1 MAGDTLDVNRTV
13 EAPEVMRAGARY
25 AARLTELGL
34 DPTMLA
40 PDERGTLTDRSVAPA
55 DSGLLRLRLPVL
67 QVSTS
72 RPAGAARGFEHA
84 AFEGGEGGE
93 GGEADVRIAGLL
105 GEGGMGVVLSA
116 QQVALGREV
125 AVKIPRSG
133 GDDAVDRE
141 LLREALVTGRL
152 EHPNIVPI
160 HLLGR
165 TPEGAPLFVMK
176 RIEGVPWSEVLRD
189 PRRAP
194 TARRPGHD
202 ALELHLDVLLE
213 VCDAISFAHSRGIL
227 HRDLKPQNVMIG
239 SYGEVYV
246 LDWGIAVSLAP
257 DGVLPH
263 VGEVR
268 SVAGTPAYM
277 APEMAGA
284 RADQLGVRTDV
295 YLLGAILHEIVTGQ
309 PPHACSSLMATLQ
322 HAFDSP
328 PFDYGPDVPAELA
341 RICRRALAREPA
353 ERFGDVAELRAA
365 LVDFRRHRAS
375 ASLSTEASR
384 RLEALRS
391 AIELSLDERA
401 RDAAPDAA
409 RDAGAGARHEHARE
423 VAVRAIFAE
432 CRFGFQQALADW
444 PESPEALAGRAEL
457 YELMIDYELE
467 HGRAASAKALLAELP
482 GDPTAERLELA
493 ARIAEALE
501 HEEAERR
508 RVLELESLSRDVDF
522 TVASNARATG
532 VAGLGVIWTLAAFTV
547 AWLEKRGYMVFGYR
561 HAVAAIAVY
570 ALMST
575 AIGAWIA
582 RTVRLNRVQ
591 RRVTLMAVLV
601 SWGFLDHW
609 LLAWAM
615 GAELG
620 YALASFLLWIA
631 GGWILMGILFDPKMI
646 PTGVAF
652 GAGGVAVY
660 LWPSYRIE
668 VFGVA
673 VLFGFGAVAWA
684 WRERAGG
691 RASSHASASSA
702 LGVSS
707 PASLSR
713 SGLSRSS
720 PGSRRASRAGQRG
733 EPASVKGA
741 GSP

>member
-1 MAGDTLDVNRTV
+1 VAGDTLDVNRTV
-13 EAPEVMRAGARY
+13 EAPEVMRAGLRY

-40 PDERGTLTDRSVAPA
+40 PDERGTLTDRSLAPA

-67 QVSTS
+67 QT
-72 RPAGAARGFEHA
+72 RDEAH
-84 AFEGGEGGE
+84 
-93 GGEADVRIAGLL
+93 GEADVRLAGLL

-133 GDDAVDRE
+133 GDGAVDRE

-176 RIEGVPWSEVLRD
+176 RIEGVPWSEVLRE
-189 PRRAP
+189 PKRAP
-194 TARRPGHD
+194 AARRSGHD
-202 ALELHLDVLLE
+202 PLELHLDVLLE
-213 VCDAISFAHSRGIL
+213 VCDALSFAHSRGIL

-263 VGEVR
+263 VAEVR

-322 HAFDSP
+322 HAFDAP
-328 PFDYGPDVPAELA
+328 PPDYGPEVPAELA
-341 RICRRALAREPA
+341 RICRRALAREPDD
-353 ERFGDVAELRAA
+353 RFGDVAELRRA

-375 ASLSTEASR
+375 ASLSTEAAR

-391 AIELSLDERA
+391 AAALSSG
-401 RDAAPDAA
+401 PDSPPS
-409 RDAGAGARHEHARE
+409 EHARE
-423 VAVRAIFAE
+423 VTVRAIFAE

-467 HGRAASAKALLAELP
+467 RGRAASAKALLAELP
-482 GDPTAERLELA
+482 GERPELV
-493 ARIAEALE
+493 ARIEEALAR
-501 HEEAERR
+501 EEAERR

-532 VAGLGVIWTLAAFTV
+532 VAGLGAIWSLAAFTV
-547 AWLEKRGYMVFGYR
+547 AWLERRGHMVFGYE
-561 HAVAAIAVY
+561 HAVAATTVY

-575 AIGAWIA
+575 GIGAWIA
-582 RTVRLNRVQ
+582 KTVRLNRVQ
-591 RRVTLMAVLV
+591 RRVTLMSVLV

-609 LLAWAM
+609 LSGLGHGRRARLRARLVSPMDRGRLDPDGHLVRPQDDPHGRGARRRGRRGLPLA
-615 GAELG
+615 EPPHRRL
-620 YALASFLLWIA
+620 
-631 GGWILMGILFDPKMI
+631 
-646 PTGVAF
+646 
-652 GAGGVAVY
+652 
-660 LWPSYRIE
+660 R
-668 VFGVA
+668 
-673 VLFGFGAVAWA
+673 
-684 WRERAGG
+684 RG
-691 RASSHASASSA
+691 RA
-702 LGVSS
+702 LGVW
-707 PASLSR
+707 LR
-713 SGLSRSS
+713 GL
-720 PGSRRASRAGQRG
+720 GVARA
-733 EPASVKGA
+733 P
-741 GSP
+741 